1 MIRVYSVAEEAGCA
15 GGLRLHITG
24 AVGWSKGLCA
34 SLFIA
39 LVCHISHDF
48 MIYYHVAYCTM
59 HGSGQGGVG
68 IRKVIITK
76 NFRTKNLK
84 ISPSSL

>member
-1 MIRVYSVAEEAGCA
+1 MILVYSVAEEAGCA
-15 GGLRLHITG
+15 GGLHLHITG
-24 AVGWSKGLCA
+24 AAGWSKGLCA

-39 LVCHISHDF
+39 LVCHISHDC

-59 HGSGQGGVG
+59 HVSGQGRVGV
-68 IRKVIITK
+68 RKVIITK

-84 ISPSSL
+84 ISPTSL